1 MKRIQ
6 DWKHLSTYGSL
17 ILFYLV
23 FGLLLLLWP
32 SACLRITSLCLAAL
46 LCIQGIRGVISYIRS
61 TVWEAAMGMEL
72 ALGMAALCVGMLMI
86 LFPQFLELLLP
97 FLWGVSLL
105 TGGFSKVQMAVDLKR
120 IGEKRWWILMIASA
134 LSFVLGVFAI
144 TKPAFLAAAL
154 VQFVGISLLVEGV
167 QDLVAVIIIRRKLR
181 AFRKALDQAAQL

>member
-32 SACLRITSLCLAAL
+32 GACLRITSLCLAAL

-72 ALGMAALCVGMLMI
+72 ALGMAALCVGVLMI

-105 TGGFSKVQMAVDLKR
+105 TGGFGKVQMAIDLKR
-120 IGEKRWWILMIASA
+120 IGEKRWWFLLIASA
-134 LSFVLGVFAI
+134 LSFALGVFAI

-167 QDLVAVIIIRRKLR
+167 LDLVAVIGIRRRLR

>member
-23 FGLLLLLWP
+23 FGLLLLLLP
-32 SACLRITSLCLAAL
+32 SACLRITSLCLAVL
-46 LCIQGIRGVISYIRS
+46 LCVLGIRGVISYARS
-61 TVWEAAMGMEL
+61 TVWEGAMGMEL
-72 ALGMAALCVGMLMI
+72 ALGLAALCVGVLMI

-105 TGGFSKVQMAVDLKR
+105 TGGFGKVQMAIDLKR
-120 IGEKRWWILMIASA
+120 IGEKRWWILLIASA
-134 LSFVLGVFAI
+134 LSFILGVFAI

-167 QDLVAVIIIRRKLR
+167 LDLAAFIGIRRRLR